1 MSYVCNRIAMISICV
16 GLLAAGG
23 CASSPASRFY
33 ILSGV
38 GASDDSSHSAA
49 RKDGIAVGIEPV
61 KLPHYLDR
69 PQIVT
74 RASPNRIRLAEFD
87 RWAEPLKHNVSRV
100 MAESLSGLL
109 SAERTVVFPWSSSTA
124 PDYRLAVEITR
135 FDGELGGEVALNAR
149 WTIFG
154 RNAGD
159 ALLRRESSYVET
171 ATARDYEALVA
182 AKSRA
187 LAALSREIATAIG
200 TVVSETAS

>member
-1 MSYVCNRIAMISICV
+1 MAYICNRIAIFSMGV

-23 CASSPASRFY
+23 CASSPASSFY

-38 GASDDSSHSAA
+38 NSTDDSSHSAA
-49 RKDGIAVGIEPV
+49 RMNGIAVGVEPV
-61 KLPHYLDR
+61 QLPRYLDR

-74 RASPNRIRLAEFD
+74 RDGPNRIRLAEFD

-100 MAESLSGLL
+100 MAESLSALL
-109 SAERTVVFPWSSSTA
+109 SAERTVVYPWSTSAA

-149 WTIFG
+149 WTISG
-154 RNAGD
+154 RNAKE

-171 ATARDYEALVA
+171 ATGRDYEALVA

-187 LAALSREIATAIG
+187 LASLSREIATAIG
-200 TVVSETAS
+200 TVLSETAS